1 MTKTNEGQAICIP
14 DLSQRPLQL
23 KVERLMSAPPESL
36 YRAWS
41 ERFDSWFATPG
52 AILMRP
58 EVNAVF
64 FFEVVVQLEGGSVQ
78 RHPHYGRFLRLE
90 QDKLVAMTWVTG
102 TGGTKGV
109 ETVVTVE
116 LTPQGTGTLLQLT
129 HAGFAD
135 EESRDG
141 HAQAWPFVLEQLDK
155 KVAK

>member
-1 MTKTNEGQAICIP
+1 
-14 DLSQRPLQL
+14 
-23 KVERLMSAPPESL
+23 
-36 YRAWS
+36 
-41 ERFDSWFATPG
+41 
-52 AILMRP
+52 MRP

-64 FFEVVVQLEGGSVQ
+64 FFEVVFQPEGGSLQ

-90 QDKLVAMTWVTG
+90 QDKLVEMTWVTG

-141 HAQAWPFVLEQLDK
+141 HAQAWPFVLEQLDL
-155 KVAK
+155 KVVG